1 MKKKLFLIVLL
12 MTLVLAQIGK
22 CGKVL
27 HETIQSKVRLSDVIV
42 IAQVQN
48 VKSGKIP
55 AKQRSQQWHA
65 LCSIQQVLKSS
76 LSDREV
82 SAMFVLPDKGITIA
96 PKPHSLAKDK
106 TYILFLGQM
115 GSSYRLI
122 TPYHG
127 DIEVGQEYAVFDED
141 LKDDKEALKRSVSSI
156 EGVPCVMLSHDA
168 LIKKIKKLV
177 SKEDE
182 ALRHNMTIP
191 REPVQEEKSG
201 RWSSPANGLLGRLVV
216 RNKPNKYSKT
226 TLLDIV
232 LELKNVSTKP
242 IAIKSNQN
250 AVSFKLQD
258 LRGYDIPQ
266 SGWVRSGPIPYP
278 QLAVIPRDSY
288 WGFSLYDWGVGIPGG
303 GGTFIALLN
312 HHVWLLKEGEFILYA
327 TLTVKDIGEDRP
339 ENAWSGKLVLPPLR
353 ISVGNSSRVKYGATP
368 DLLWLEP
375 PKDYNGTWIVWDRNG
390 QKRYEIDFKDG
401 KYHGT
406 FTTYYS
412 NGQECTQQD
421 HRNHKAHGPGRGWHP
436 NGQRSYEITYKNDK
450 PNGTWIHWYDNGQKQ
465 CKREYKN
472 GENHGTYTIWH
483 RNGQKRLE
491 INYKDGKKHGI
502 EASWDEQSNVNY
514 IRHYENGKILRQDSH
529 K

>member
-12 MTLVLAQIGK
+12 TILILAQIGK
-22 CGKVL
+22 CGRVL

-48 VKSGKIP
+48 VEPGKIL
-55 AKQRSQQWHA
+55 AKQRSQECYA

-82 SAMFVLPDKGITIA
+82 SVMFLLPDKGITIA
-96 PKPHSLAKDK
+96 PNPHSLAKGK
-106 TYILFLGQM
+106 IYILFLRQI

-141 LKDDKEALKRSVSSI
+141 LKNDKESLKRSASAI
-156 EGVPCVMLSHDA
+156 NGVTCVTLSHDT
-168 LIKKIKKLV
+168 LIKKIKMLV
-177 SKEDE
+177 SKENE
-182 ALRHNMTIP
+182 TLRHNMTIP
-191 REPVQEEKSG
+191 RESVQVEKLE
-201 RWSSPANGLLGRLVV
+201 RWSSPVNGLLGRLIVK
-216 RNKPNKYSKT
+216 NKPNKYNET

-242 IAIKSNQN
+242 IAIKNNQN
-250 AVSFKLQD
+250 AVTFKLHD
-258 LRGYDIPQ
+258 LRGYAIPQ
-266 SGWVRSGPIPYP
+266 SGYVKSGPLPYP
-278 QLAVIPRDSY
+278 QWAVIPRDSY
-288 WGFSLYDWGVGIPGG
+288 LGFSLYDWTVGTPGG
-303 GGTFIALLN
+303 GGIFIALPN
-312 HHVWLLKEGEFILYA
+312 YVWLLKEGEFILNA
-327 TLTVKDIGEDRP
+327 TFAIKDIGEDRP
-339 ENAWSGKLVLPPLR
+339 ENAWSGKLILPPLR
-353 ISVGNSSRVKYGATP
+353 ISVGNSSSVKYGITP

-375 PKDYNGTWIVWDRNG
+375 PNNYNGTWTVWDRNG
-390 QKRYEIDFKDG
+390 QKRYEINFKNG

-406 FTTYYS
+406 FTTYHS
-412 NGQECTQQD
+412 NGQKSTQHD
-421 HRNHKAHGPGRGWHP
+421 YRNHKAHGPGRGWHP

-450 PNGTWIHWYDNGQKQ
+450 PNGTWIHWHDNGQKQ
-465 CKREYKN
+465 CKQEYKN